1 MKRIRIIPTTALLL
15 LLGIGFPADARQE
28 KPEKQE
34 EKAKP
39 EKPEQQAKPER
50 QKQDTSAKPEERQ
63 QAKGQQEQQTPQWDN
78 SAKQQRQDNSA
89 KQQEK
94 ARAQQRCNAAAVAD
108 TCRRLSA
115 LVAQPGLGLLSDG
128 RRRPRARG
136 CCGSCISRRH
146 LDSSRVPNLEVVDGR
161 IQT

>member
-1 MKRIRIIPTTALLL
+1 MKRTPIIHTTALFL

-39 EKPEQQAKPER
+39 GKPEQQAKPER

-89 KQQEK
+89 KQ
-94 ARAQQRCNAAAVAD
+94 RAFPRCSHSRDWGYFPTGGVGLVLAVVVV
-108 TCRRLSA
+108 
-115 LVAQPGLGLLSDG
+115 LVFLGD
-128 RRRPRARG
+128 
-136 CCGSCISRRH
+136 I
-146 LDSSRVPNLEVVDGR
+146 
-161 IQT
+161 